1 MHKKNGTPLIIDI
14 KGNAL
19 DDGPGIRS
27 VVFFKGCPL
36 KCVWCQNPEGI
47 SPSAEISWDSEK
59 CIGCGSCIKVCK
71 TGAISVEN
79 PFNIDR
85 KICTLCYE
93 CLGEC
98 PSGALCRVGE
108 EMTVED
114 IVGKILSYKPFFD
127 TSGGGVTLSG
137 GEPTLYMDF
146 ASSILRVLKKNGIHS
161 VIETCGFF
169 DPDDFKALMLP
180 FCDVILMDVKLI
192 DADEHIKYCGVPNGI
207 ILHNLIRLNE
217 LSQSGGFK
225 IIPRTPL
232 IPGITDT
239 VGRLTKLAVFY
250 RDHGIKSAVMLP
262 NNPIWMDKCA
272 RLGKKIPF
280 TPSSP
285 VRGFYDEERIQKV
298 RKLFSGYGIT
308 IAFG

>member
-1 MHKKNGTPLIIDI
+1 MHKKSGTPLIIDI

-47 SPSAEISWDSEK
+47 SASTEISWDSEK
-59 CIGCGSCIKVCK
+59 CLGCGACIKAC
-71 TGAISVEN
+71 TAGAVSGEN
-79 PFNIDR
+79 PFHIDR
-85 KICTLCYE
+85 EVCTLCFE
-93 CLGEC
+93 CLGVC
-98 PSGALCRVGE
+98 PSGALSRVGE
-108 EMTVED
+108 EISVDD
-114 IVGKILSYKPFFD
+114 IVRKILSYKPFFD

-137 GEPTLYMDF
+137 GEPTLYMAF
-146 ASSILRVLKKNGIHS
+146 ASALLKELKKNGIHT

-169 DPDDFKALMLP
+169 DPDEFNALMLP
-180 FCDVILMDVKLI
+180 YCDMIFMDVKLI
-192 DADEHIKYCGVPNGI
+192 DPDEHRKYCGVPNGV
-207 ILHNLIRLNE
+207 ILDNLISLHE
-217 LSQSGGFK
+217 MSESSGFK

-239 VGRLTKLAVFY
+239 DDRLTNLAIFY
-250 RDHGIKSAVMLP
+250 RDNGIKSAVMLP
-262 NNPIWMDKCA
+262 NNPIWMEKCA
-272 RLGKKIPF
+272 KLGKEYPF

-285 VRGFYDEERIQKV
+285 VRGFYDEEKKADVIR
-298 RKLFSGYGIT
+298 LFSDYGIT